1 MDSRADT
8 SVSASGPAEGHEIH
22 YRICPFCEQ
31 NCATE
36 VTVDPAANRIITVR
50 GDKSDPLSKGY
61 ICPKAYALKD
71 IHHDP
76 EVLQQPMIKRNGR
89 LEPASWEEALD
100 FAARGL
106 MEVQRKHGPNA
117 IASYFGTALT
127 HVPGLALYAPLLLST
142 IGSNQVYSASS
153 VDSHAHFMTTAA
165 MFGCLS
171 SMPIPDIDR
180 SDYFIL
186 IGANPL
192 QSNGSFMT
200 APGVGR
206 RLREIQARNGKVVVI
221 DPRRTETAELADWHI
236 PIQPGSDAVL
246 LLAITHV
253 LFAESLVNLRHL
265 ADRVSNLEQLRDI
278 AGRFAPVEASAACGV
293 PEEQI
298 RQLAHE
304 IAAAPSACL
313 YGRIGS
319 SMQQFGS
326 LTNWLIAAIN
336 MLTGN
341 FDRAG
346 GSMIPQG
353 VFEAILFSDRCRNG
367 LLPYSRWHSRVR
379 GLPELGGQLPC
390 AAMMEEMDTPGEG
403 QVRALITLCGNPVLS
418 TPNGGGRLT
427 RAIEQ
432 LDFVLSFDIY
442 INETSRHADVIL
454 PSPSNLTHS
463 DFMVVYPFFTVRDYL
478 RWNAPVF
485 DLPPGALHDTEVMCE
500 IVARIKGITAAEA
513 DELALRMLHEQ
524 LVDQGNPVA
533 AKVPFD
539 RVLANM
545 TESHGQDRMLE
556 LLVRTGPYG
565 DHFGERPDRLTM
577 ARLKAE
583 PHGIDFGP
591 MKPRIEEAVFLPG
604 GRIDLAPA
612 TITCDLPRLERWLA
626 EEKPEGLHLLGR
638 RHMRS
643 FNTWMHN
650 LPSLAKGPNPCTLLM
665 NPRDAERRNIADGQ
679 SVRIRSRTGEIET
692 PVELSDEILEG
703 VVSLPHGWGH
713 DDPEVPG
720 QLRAK
725 ARAGVNYNLLADEK
739 LLDVPSCNT
748 NLNHIPVEVMP
759 ADPVAV
765 PP

>member
-1 MDSRADT
+1 MSQST
-8 SVSASGPAEGHEIH
+8 HFAEPEVH

-31 NCATE
+31 NCGTE
-36 VTVDPAANRIITVR
+36 VTIDRASNSILTVR

-71 IHHDP
+71 LHHDP
-76 EVLQQPMIKRNGR
+76 EVLSGPLIKRNGR
-89 LEPASWEEALD
+89 FEAASWEEALD
-100 FAARGL
+100 FTARRL
-106 MEVQRKHGPNA
+106 IEVQREHGPNA
-117 IASYFGTALT
+117 IATYFGTALT
-127 HVPGLALYAPLLLST
+127 HIPGLALYAPMLLT
-142 IGSNQVYSASS
+142 AIGSNQVYSASS

-180 SDYFIL
+180 SDYFVL

-206 RLREIQARNGKVVVI
+206 RLRDIQARNGKVVVI
-221 DPRRTETAELADWHI
+221 DPRRTETAEMADWHLSVR
-236 PIQPGSDAVL
+236 PGSDAVL
-246 LLAITHV
+246 LLAITTI
-253 LFAESLVNLRHL
+253 LFAENLVNLRHL
-265 ADRVSNLEQLRDI
+265 SDRVDNLDQLREI
-278 AGRFAPVEASAACGV
+278 AARVTPEQASVACGIPVED
-293 PEEQI
+293 I
-298 RQLAHE
+298 YRLARE
-304 IAAAPSACL
+304 IAAAPTACI

-326 LTNWLIAAIN
+326 LTNWLIVAVNA
-336 MLTGN
+336 LTGN
-341 FDRAG
+341 LDRAG
-346 GSMIPQG
+346 GSMFPQG
-353 VFEAILFSDRCRNG
+353 VFEAILFSDRYRDG
-367 LLPYSRWHSRVR
+367 TLPYARWHSRVS

-427 RAIEQ
+427 RAIES
-432 LDFVLSFDIY
+432 LDFVLSFDIF

-454 PSPSNLTHS
+454 PSPKCLTHS

-478 RWNAPVF
+478 RWSAPVF
-485 DLPPGALHDTEVMCE
+485 EAPPGFLHDTEVICE
-500 IVARIKGITAAEA
+500 LVARMKGISAEEA

-524 LVDQGNPVA
+524 LRDQRNAVA
-533 AKVPFD
+533 SAVPFETA
-539 RVLANM
+539 LNAL
-545 TESHGQDRMLE
+545 TEFYGQDRMLE
-556 LLVRTGPYG
+556 LLVRSGPYG
-565 DHFGERPDRLTM
+565 DHFGQRPGGLTIEK
-577 ARLKAE
+577 LKAE

-591 MKPRIEEAVFLPG
+591 MQSRIDDVIFLPS

-612 TITCDLPRLERWLA
+612 LITCDLPRLERWIA
-626 EEKPEGLHLLGR
+626 EEKPDGLHLLGR

-665 NPRDAERRNIADGQ
+665 HPRDAERRGIADGQ
-679 SVRIRSRTGEIET
+679 SVRIRSRTGEIEA
-692 PVELSDEILEG
+692 PAELSDEMREG

-713 DDPEVPG
+713 DDPEIPG

-725 ARAGVNYNLLADEK
+725 ARAGVNYNLLADET

-748 NLNHIPVEVMP
+748 NLNHIPVQVTP
-759 ADPVAV
+759 RALAD
-765 PP
+765 